1 MMAMSLQAR
10 MLGIVPPPPVGGAP
24 MDRPMK
30 VIAVD
35 EDAQFRRML
44 SDELAE
50 YGFDVTTFPDGAA
63 LLEAASVASASDLI
77 VLDWSLGG
85 SAIDLL
91 PRLRRAGVEVPV
103 VFVTGRPLMA
113 NEDRAFALGALDFID
128 KSRGIGILV
137 RRLRLAVRNSAPER
151 RCHATLEHGHLT
163 LMPNASRAFWK
174 GEDVDLTVSE
184 FKVVQLFVES
194 LGRAVSYREIY
205 DRMHYCGFV
214 AGYGEDGYRVNV
226 RSTIRRLRVKFR
238 SFDPTFDAI
247 RNAAALGYAWATE
260 PCAPQPAGDNS
271 VAQSTL

>member
-1 MMAMSLQAR
+1 MAMSLQAG
-10 MLGIVPPPPVGGAP
+10 MLGIVPPPPVSGVPA
-24 MDRPMK
+24 DRPMK

-50 YGFDVTTFPDGAA
+50 YGFDVTTFSDGAA
-63 LLEAASVASASDLI
+63 FFEATSVALVADLI
-77 VLDWSLGG
+77 VLDWSLGPP

-91 PRLRRAGVEVPV
+91 PRLREAGVDVPV
-103 VFVTGRPLMA
+103 VFVTGRPLTA

-128 KSRGIGILV
+128 KSRGMGILV

-151 RCHATLEHGHLT
+151 RCDATLEHGHLT
-163 LMPNASRAFWK
+163 LMPNASRALGK
-174 GEDVDLTVSE
+174 GEDVALTVSE
-184 FKVVQLFVES
+184 FKVVQLLVES
-194 LGRAVSYREIY
+194 RARAVSYREIY

-226 RSTIRRLRVKFR
+226 RSTIRRIRVKFR
-238 SFDPTFDAI
+238 SFDPTFDAV

-260 PCAPQPAGDNS
+260 PCAPQPA
-271 VAQSTL
+271 

>member
-1 MMAMSLQAR
+1 MMRSAEAVR
-10 MLGIVPPPPVGGAP
+10 LGVVPPPPVMGALAG
-24 MDRPMK
+24 RPMK

-50 YGFDVTTFPDGAA
+50 YGFDVTTFSDGAA
-63 LLEAASVASASDLI
+63 LLEAVAAAPAADLI

-85 SAIDLL
+85 CSAVDLL

-151 RCHATLEHGHLT
+151 RCDATLAHGDLT
-163 LMPNASRAFWK
+163 LMTNASRAFWK
-174 GEDVDLTVSE
+174 GNDVDLTVSE

-194 LGRAVSYREIY
+194 RGRPVSYREIY

-226 RSTIRRLRVKFR
+226 RSMIRRIRVKFR
-238 SFDPTFDAI
+238 SLDPTFDAI
-247 RNAAALGYAWATE
+247 RNAAALGYAWTTE
-260 PCAPQPAGDNS
+260 PCAPQPA
-271 VAQSTL
+271 

>member
-1 MMAMSLQAR
+1 MAMSLQAR
-10 MLGIVPPPPVGGAP
+10 MLGIVPPPPVSGAP
-24 MDRPMK
+24 TDRPMK

-63 LLEAASVASASDLI
+63 LLEAVSVASAADLI

-85 SAIDLL
+85 SSAIDLL
-91 PRLRRAGVEVPV
+91 PRLRRSGVEVPV

-128 KSRGIGILV
+128 KSRGMGILV

-151 RCHATLEHGHLT
+151 RCDATLERGHLT
-163 LMPNASRAFWK
+163 LMSNASRALWK
-174 GEDVDLTVSE
+174 GEDVALTVSE
-184 FKVVQLFVES
+184 FKVVQLLVES
-194 LGRAVSYREIY
+194 RDRAASYREIY

-226 RSTIRRLRVKFR
+226 RSTIRRIRVKFR

-260 PCAPQPAGDNS
+260 PCAPQPA
-271 VAQSTL
+271 